1 MFKKSLAV
9 FLTIAMSLS
18 LAACGAKSDPAP
30 KETASTEVT
39 SNEVVAEVADKVEQ
53 PETKTEEPAV
63 QEEPKTDGAPVQPTS
78 RVAHMVYGSID
89 RGDLQES
96 LSYNADGSYVVSGRS
111 DNPKGIDGA
120 VSFDYEYSVNNT
132 GEITNLTQTYYAS
145 YAPDGAKYTIDMVK
159 GYPLQLKTDAKGNT
173 NSQSGQF
180 VTDFGLVLQIKDNVS
195 DGNLVTDGSGN
206 ISVCDTQN
214 LSWSL
219 YEGVNGILDA
229 GIPGMN
235 YQLEKNINNN
245 EAKNISFSTDKKDN
259 KLFLIKTFQTEG
271 YNATTRS
278 NEMIT
283 TYGYIDVITYNSLG
297 LVESIESYKDGLS
310 QGLSPENLDSKF
322 LDGFTRY
329 TYDSQGNVT
338 QMNCRPSSGTVE
350 TKITYSYGNETSAT
364 ESVSSSDSTS
374 DLASVIVGTWKDK
387 TGLNDVSFEFYEDGT
402 GRENLGGAILFDYTV
417 NGDEVT
423 LVMRAGKI
431 PNSVMKYQDGKLVAG
446 DMKVEKI
453 N

>member
-1 MFKKSLAV
+1 MRTFCRYHFIEKS
-9 FLTIAMSLS
+9 I
-18 LAACGAKSDPAP
+18 
-30 KETASTEVT
+30 
-39 SNEVVAEVADKVEQ
+39 
-53 PETKTEEPAV
+53 
-63 QEEPKTDGAPVQPTS
+63 
-78 RVAHMVYGSID
+78 
-89 RGDLQES
+89 
-96 LSYNADGSYVVSGRS
+96 
-111 DNPKGIDGA
+111 
-120 VSFDYEYSVNNT
+120 
-132 GEITNLTQTYYAS
+132 
-145 YAPDGAKYTIDMVK
+145 
-159 GYPLQLKTDAKGNT
+159 
-173 NSQSGQF
+173 
-180 VTDFGLVLQIKDNVS
+180 NVS

-206 ISVCDTQN
+206 ISVCDTKN

-329 TYDSQGNVT
+329 TYDSQGNVI

-374 DLASVIVGTWKDK
+374 YLASVIVGTWKDK
-387 TGLNDVSFEFYEDGT
+387 TSLNDVSFEFYEDGT

-423 LVMRAGKI
+423 LVMRAGKL
-431 PNSVMKYQDGKLVAG
+431 PNTVMKYQDGKLVAG

>member
-1 MFKKSLAV
+1 MKEINDELY
-9 FLTIAMSLS
+9 
-18 LAACGAKSDPAP
+18 AKLEHLGIIND
-30 KETASTEVT
+30 E
-39 SNEVVAEVADKVEQ
+39 NNNVE
-53 PETKTEEPAV
+53 
-63 QEEPKTDGAPVQPTS
+63 
-78 RVAHMVYGSID
+78 
-89 RGDLQES
+89 
-96 LSYNADGSYVVSGRS
+96 
-111 DNPKGIDGA
+111 
-120 VSFDYEYSVNNT
+120 
-132 GEITNLTQTYYAS
+132 
-145 YAPDGAKYTIDMVK
+145 
-159 GYPLQLKTDAKGNT
+159 
-173 NSQSGQF
+173 
-180 VTDFGLVLQIKDNVS
+180 
-195 DGNLVTDGSGN
+195 
-206 ISVCDTQN
+206 
-214 LSWSL
+214 
-219 YEGVNGILDA
+219 
-229 GIPGMN
+229 
-235 YQLEKNINNN
+235 NINNN

-283 TYGYIDVITYNSLG
+283 SYGYIDVITYNSLG

-322 LDGFTRY
+322 LEGFTRY

-423 LVMRAGKI
+423 LVMRAGKL
-431 PNSVMKYQDGKLVAG
+431 PNTVMKYQDGKLVAG